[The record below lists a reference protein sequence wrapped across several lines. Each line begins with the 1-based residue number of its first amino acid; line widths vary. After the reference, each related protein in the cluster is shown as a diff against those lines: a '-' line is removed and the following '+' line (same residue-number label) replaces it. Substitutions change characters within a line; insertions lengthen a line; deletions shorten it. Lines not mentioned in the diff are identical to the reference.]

1 MNSAQVI
8 CKIEAGV
15 KVYERQLSY
24 LGNPSKK
31 TSQKKIGASSKE
43 MPLYN

>member
-1 MNSAQVI
+1 MNAAGI
-8 CKIEAGV
+8 TYKIKDGV
-15 KVYERQLSY
+15 EVDKRQLSY

-31 TSQKKIGASSKE
+31 TSQMKTGASSKE

>member
-1 MNSAQVI
+1 MNTAWI
-8 CKIEAGV
+8 IYKIEDGV
-15 KVYERQLSY
+15 KVDKRQLSY

-31 TSQKKIGASSKE
+31 TSQKKTGASSKE